1 MIQAGRDLKRDRA
14 YGKEGRGL
22 WKNSSIGEKIGSKVL
37 AWGGAWLWK
46 ELLEGLC
53 GKWNPVTS
61 QHNLEGEGGLRGILE
76 GRYMLEQ
83 KSGGLEPSLKEEGKE
98 PRMMKGNVWFE
109 RDVVSGGVRLRS
121 LQGKWKD
128 GRVF

>member
-1 MIQAGRDLKRDRA
+1 M
-14 YGKEGRGL
+14 
-22 WKNSSIGEKIGSKVL
+22 GSKVL

-53 GKWNPVTS
+53 GKWNHVTS
-61 QHNLEGEGGLRGILE
+61 QHNLEGEGGLRSILE

-83 KSGGLEPSLKEEGKE
+83 KSEGLEPSLKEEGKE

-121 LQGKWKD
+121 LQGKGKD